1 MNDLE
6 PNRGN
11 YGIKLKEIVMN
22 QIFTFSKKEVRYTSL
37 K

>member
-1 MNDLE
+1 MNGLE
-6 PNRGN
+6 PNRGI
-11 YGIKLKEIVMN
+11 YGIRLKKIVMN